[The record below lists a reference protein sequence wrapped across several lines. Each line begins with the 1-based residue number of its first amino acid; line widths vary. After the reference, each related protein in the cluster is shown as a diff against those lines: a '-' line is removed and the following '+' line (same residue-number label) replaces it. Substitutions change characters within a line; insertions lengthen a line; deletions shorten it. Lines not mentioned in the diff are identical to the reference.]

1 MNQVNYIS
9 TLICNHQF
17 SNKDFYFPN
26 WKVNHLFIGTFNPEM
41 GEKVP
46 YYYGRSRNKFWPYL
60 SNIFQTKL
68 DPHCDSFFNEIMRI
82 GIGCV
87 DLIHS
92 IKFVDS
98 HLNRI
103 QYGYADNDLLIN
115 RVEKTYNTPNII
127 NTVKNNKL
135 SKVYFTNSG
144 SSLRIEQK
152 AEINKISSHCEF
164 IYICSPSPRN
174 PNRNSCLDDWR
185 NKLLGS

>member
-1 MNQVNYIS
+1 LEH
-9 TLICNHQF
+9 LIR
-17 SNKDFYFPN
+17 K
-26 WKVNHLFIGTFNPEM
+26 W
-41 GEKVP
+41 EK
-46 YYYGRSRNKFWPYL
+46 KFL
-60 SNIFQTKL
+60 IIMDEV

-92 IKFVDS
+92 INFEDS

-103 QYGYADNDLLIN
+103 RAGYADNDLLNN
-115 RVEKTYNTPNII
+115 RVEKTYNTINII
-127 NTVKNNKL
+127 NTIKNNKL

-144 SSLRIEQK
+144 TSLRSEQK
-152 AEINKISSHCEF
+152 AEIKRISLFCDV